1 MLKTL
6 TPACAGTVVVLLWL
20 SGGGP
25 AGPWVEIELAAA
37 GQDQEF
43 VPITDEML
51 RDPDPADWLMGTYDF
66 QAFSPLDLTRENV
79 ASSGSPGCARW
90 TRGTRRSGRWSTTA

>member
-6 TPACAGTVVVLLWL
+6 TPACAGIVVVLLWL
-20 SGGGP
+20 SGNGP

-43 VPITDEML
+43 VPITDEVL
-51 RDPDPADWLMGTYDF
+51 RDPDPADLSRAD
-66 QAFSPLDLTRENV
+66 QN
-79 ASSGSPGCARW
+79 
-90 TRGTRRSGRWSTTA
+90 